1 MTGRS
6 RHLRLALG
14 IVTAALA
21 TGAFGARSAHAQSL
35 LERFDPAERGSR
47 FFVADSLELDE
58 RKPLAVG
65 LVTSYGL
72 RLRTFK
78 QSGGDPEA
86 SDLVTQ
92 SLWLRPGASYVLAPG
107 ARVGLDVPFALQTG
121 SDVALDRVVFGQP
134 GSPRLGDVRA
144 SFDLRI
150 AGAPRSDVDG
160 ATLGGGVSV
169 YLPTGSG
176 NDYAGDDFT
185 RFDVR
190 LASALRSG
198 HLVLAARAGYMYRR
212 DTVAPVG
219 GVGIG
224 SEGNAVLAG
233 GYRSGLITVGP
244 ELYGSTTLDAAFER
258 RSTPVEALLG
268 THVSIGDLRVGAGIG
283 TLLVSG
289 LGAPKLRS
297 VLSVEWLPTGAA
309 SDRDH
314 DGVPDADDACPDVP
328 GLKSGDPSALGCP
341 PPPRDTDRDGIVDSD
356 DACPDLP
363 GLRTHDVMTHGC
375 PDADRDGVPDP
386 VDACPK
392 VAGDRSV
399 LPRYNGCPADADGD
413 GVLDLQDACPDD
425 PGVPTTDESTNGCPK
440 PPPPPDTDGDGVTD
454 GDDACPDEK
463 GLAST
468 DAAQNGCP
476 TVRVAAD
483 RFVLLRPLEI
493 GSVPGKRPV
502 TFTPDSEQLLADTA
516 TFLVVTHPEIAKVRV
531 SAKALGEAQAA
542 VERLVAYG
550 VSRRRLEAVK
560 LKGDA
565 RGFELRVVK

>member
-1 MTGRS
+1 MTRRS
-6 RHLRLALG
+6 RHLRLAFAG
-14 IVTAALA
+14 MTAALA
-21 TGAFGARSAHAQSL
+21 TGAFGARPAHAQVL

-58 RKPLAVG
+58 RLPLAVG

-78 QSGGDPEA
+78 QSGGEPEA

-92 SLWLRPGASYVLAPG
+92 SIWLHPGASYVLAPG
-107 ARVGLDVPFALQTG
+107 ARVGLDLPIAFQTG
-121 SDVALDRVVFGQP
+121 NDVALDRVVFGQP

-144 SFDLRI
+144 SFDLRLL
-150 AGAPRSDVDG
+150 GAIRSDIDG

-176 NDYAGDDFT
+176 NDYASDDFT
-185 RFDVR
+185 RFAVR
-190 LASALRSG
+190 LPFAFRAG
-198 HLVLAARAGYMYRR
+198 HFVLAARAGYLYRR
-212 DTVAPVG
+212 DTVPPLG

-224 SEGNAVLAG
+224 SEVNAVLAA
-233 GYRSGLITVGP
+233 GYRSGRITVGP

-258 RSTPVEALLG
+258 RSTPVEGLLG
-268 THVSIGDLRVGAGIG
+268 THVSLGDFRVGAGLG

-289 LGAPKLRS
+289 LGAPKLRG
-297 VLSVEWLPTGAA
+297 VLSVEWVPAGAA

-314 DGVPDADDACPDVP
+314 DGVADADDRCPDVP
-328 GLKSGDPSALGCP
+328 GLTAGDPSALGCP
-341 PPPRDTDRDGIVDSD
+341 APPRDTDRDGIFDSD

-375 PDADRDGVPDP
+375 PDADRDGIPDP
-386 VDACPK
+386 LDACPK

-425 PGVPTTDESTNGCPK
+425 PGVPTDDESTNGCPK

-454 GDDACPDEK
+454 ADDACPDEK
-463 GLAST
+463 GLAAT
-468 DAAQNGCP
+468 DPAQNGCP
-476 TVRVAAD
+476 LVRVVAD
-483 RFVLLRPLEI
+483 LFVMLRPLEI
-493 GSVPGKRPV
+493 ASAPGKRPV
-502 TFTPDSEQLLADTA
+502 TFTQDSEQLLADTA
-516 TFLVVTHPEIAKVRV
+516 TFLVVTHPEIVKVRV
-531 SAKALGEAQAA
+531 SAKALGEAQAV

-550 VSRRRLEAVK
+550 VSRRRLEAAK
-560 LKGDA
+560 AKGEGK
-565 RGFELRVVK
+565 GFELRVVK

>member
-6 RHLRLALG
+6 RHLRLAIG
-14 IVTAALA
+14 VVTSALA
-21 TGAFGARSAHAQSL
+21 TGAFGARPARAQAL
-35 LERFDPAERGSR
+35 LERFDPAARGSR
-47 FFVADSLELDE
+47 FFVADSLELDD
-58 RKPLAVG
+58 RQPLAVG

-86 SDLVTQ
+86 SDLVTH
-92 SLWLRPGASYVLAPG
+92 SVWLHPGASYVVAPG
-107 ARVGLDVPFALQTG
+107 ARVGLDLPFALQTG
-121 SDVALDRVVFGQP
+121 NDVALDRVAFGQP

-144 SFDLRI
+144 SFDLRLL
-150 AGAPRSDVDG
+150 GAVRSDIDG
-160 ATLGGGVSV
+160 ATLGGGLSV

-176 NDYAGDDFT
+176 NDYASDDFT
-185 RFDVR
+185 RFDAR

-198 HLVLAARAGYMYRR
+198 AFVLAARAGYMYRR
-212 DTVAPVG
+212 DTVPPVG

-224 SEGNAVLAG
+224 SEVNAVLAA
-233 GYRSGLITVGP
+233 GYRSGTVTVGP

-268 THVSIGDLRVGAGIG
+268 SHVSGGDLRVGVGVG

-289 LGAPKLRS
+289 LGAPKLRG
-297 VLSVEWLPTGAA
+297 VLSVEWVPRAA
-309 SDRDH
+309 ARDRDH
-314 DGVPDADDACPDVP
+314 DGIPDVDDRCPDVP
-328 GLKSGDPSALGCP
+328 GLKTGDPSALGCP
-341 PPPRDTDRDGIVDSD
+341 APPRDADRDGICDSD

-375 PDADRDGVPDP
+375 PDADRDGIPDP
-386 VDACPK
+386 LDACPK

-425 PGVPTTDESTNGCPK
+425 PGVPSADPSTNGCPQ
-440 PPPPPDTDGDGVTD
+440 PPPPPDADGDGVTD
-454 GDDACPDEK
+454 AGDACPDEK

-476 TVRVAAD
+476 LVRVVGD
-483 RFVLLRPLEI
+483 RFVLARPLEI
-493 GSVPGKRPV
+493 ASAAGKRPV
-502 TFTPDSEQLLADTA
+502 KLTPDSESLLTEIA
-516 TFLVVTHPEIAKVRV
+516 TFLVTTHPEVAKVRV
-531 SAKALGEAQAA
+531 SAKALGEAQSL
-542 VERLVAYG
+542 VERLVALG

-560 LKGDA
+560 AKGEA
-565 RGFELRVVK
+565 KGIELRLGK